1 MGYEREFVEKWQKL
15 LKERL
20 DEITNQFTYSNVL
33 QESIRYT
40 VLNWG
45 KLLFVQP

>member
-1 MGYEREFVEKWQKL
+1 MKEFVEKWQEL

-33 QESIRYT
+33 RESIRYT
-40 VLNWG
+40 VLIG
-45 KLLFVQP
+45 VSYFVQP